1 MADDDVETTDAR
13 FNRYASQKSV
23 SQNLLNTSIIQSHIG
38 LLVFV
43 YSEGDDLTG
52 FEPTM
57 VVLIILS
64 IILQSV
70 MFFMLTWL
78 FYVRPG
84 YKWKCFTAEVLNG
97 LVTALS
103 GVALMLNIAIT
114 TVSLELKP
122 SASENSG

>member
-1 MADDDVETTDAR
+1 MADDEETEEAK

-43 YSEGDDLTG
+43 YSDGGDLSG
-52 FEPTM
+52 FEATT
-57 VVLIILS
+57 VVLVVLS
-64 IILQSV
+64 IILQSTTP
-70 MFFMLTWL
+70 FMLTWL
-78 FYVRPG
+78 FYIRPG
-84 YKWKCFTAEVLNG
+84 YQWKCFTAEVVNG

-114 TVSLELKP
+114 AVSLELKP
-122 SASENSG
+122 ASEEDSG

>member
-1 MADDDVETTDAR
+1 MADDEETEEAK

-43 YSEGDDLTG
+43 YSDGDDLSG
-52 FEPTM
+52 FEATT
-57 VVLIILS
+57 VVLVVLS
-64 IILQSV
+64 IILQSI

-78 FYVRPG
+78 FYIRPG
-84 YKWKCFTAEVLNG
+84 YQWKCFTAEVANG

-114 TVSLELKP
+114 AVSLELKP
-122 SASENSG
+122 ASEDSG